1 MITNVTTYIKN
12 HVSTTEDKKYSFD
25 LKFGERKEGR
35 TTNGNWTEALRMRI
49 HDPLWML
56 SRQWQMGEFRGND
69 TGTAMS
75 VKCRI
80 KEDDCQQDP
89 LEPVV
94 ERMNPEIDL
103 MARIESAV
111 YFMDLIRHSGMKT
124 RSEIKLF
131 REMAMKTWPIEWE
144 SCNPVLGHEATLAF
158 EQSLNSRQQ
167 SFVHTYRG
175 KIFDGYKLYEDIT
188 SGTKKPVDM
197 LVFVLDSKIKYDY
210 VTWFEKKY
218 FPADSV
224 SSYWQ
229 QRDLC
234 YQLSAEVGNNELEG
248 DRYQGGRISWY
259 SMDYKATKK
268 KGNSKTGCYVTSYIG
283 SFCCCP

>member
-89 LEPVV
+89 LE
-94 ERMNPEIDL
+94 
-103 MARIESAV
+103 
-111 YFMDLIRHSGMKT
+111 
-124 RSEIKLF
+124 
-131 REMAMKTWPIEWE
+131 
-144 SCNPVLGHEATLAF
+144 
-158 EQSLNSRQQ
+158 
-167 SFVHTYRG
+167 
-175 KIFDGYKLYEDIT
+175 
-188 SGTKKPVDM
+188 
-197 LVFVLDSKIKYDY
+197 
-210 VTWFEKKY
+210 
-218 FPADSV
+218 
-224 SSYWQ
+224 
-229 QRDLC
+229 
-234 YQLSAEVGNNELEG
+234 EG
-248 DRYQGGRISWY
+248 L
-259 SMDYKATKK
+259 
-268 KGNSKTGCYVTSYIG
+268 
-283 SFCCCP
+283 